1 MVKIDLNAD
10 LGEGSSA
17 DSELMALVTSVNI
30 ACGFHAGDAQT
41 MLESVRNA
49 IKNGVAIGAHP
60 SFPDRENFGRTA
72 MDLPPE
78 TVYAQVLYQI
88 GALEAMVRAQNGV
101 MRHVKPHGMLYNQ
114 AAKDADLADAI
125 ARAVWDCSPQLILVG
140 LAGSELIRAGQR
152 LGLTTRQEVFADRG
166 YLPDGSL
173 VPRTQAGALITDE
186 GKALAQ
192 TLEMVRAG
200 RVIAV
205 DGTPANV
212 QADTVCLHGD
222 GEHALQFARRLRAA
236 FSEEGILVSAE

>member
-10 LGEGSSA
+10 LGEGGSA
-17 DSELMALVTSVNI
+17 DAQLMMLVSSVNI

-60 SFPDRENFGRTA
+60 SFPDRGNFGRTA

-88 GALEAMVRAQNGV
+88 GALEAMVRAENSV

-114 AAKDADLADAI
+114 AAKAPALADAI
-125 ARAVWDCSPQLILVG
+125 ARAVRDSNPQLILVG
-140 LAGSELIRAGQR
+140 LAGSELIRAGKR

-166 YLPDGSL
+166 YQPDGSL

-192 TLEMVRAG
+192 TLEMVCAG
-200 RVIAV
+200 RVNAV
-205 DGTPANV
+205 DGTLANV